1 VAAMAQGPL
10 RQGGDDER
18 SGLGAPTE
26 GMGELSLQSKDSTLK
41 KRPMKRLTSF
51 LAAAHLALSLAG
63 AVLADQ
69 P

>member
-1 VAAMAQGPL
+1 
-10 RQGGDDER
+10 
-18 SGLGAPTE
+18 
-26 GMGELSLQSKDSTLK
+26 MGELSLQSKDSTLK